1 MARAPGKLFASPPR
15 APSGAAAPASSSAA
29 VAHHGRRRKG
39 WIAAL
44 ALALMCCPARPALA
58 MRAAP
63 AHLFVEP
70 DPIVM
75 VRAAAREA
83 VADDDWQRARA
94 IAERWAELEPDL
106 DYPWILMAWCHA
118 HEGNF
123 RAVVESY
130 GKALT
135 RNPDQRYQIWRSLG
149 LAYSAIGHF
158 DQALVALRR
167 AAQLNSHDARLWREL
182 CDTQLKLG
190 AADAAAD
197 AADRALALESEY
209 AEAWACYGRALAL
222 QQRDLEAVDALRR
235 ALDGRMQEWGTSR
248 AMLWI
253 ALGGLY
259 RRLHH
264 AEGMEEVLQGLQHD
278 DPRAAER
285 FRDEMLRP

>member
-1 MARAPGKLFASPPR
+1 M
-15 APSGAAAPASSSAA
+15 
-29 VAHHGRRRKG
+29 
-39 WIAAL
+39 
-44 ALALMCCPARPALA
+44 
-58 MRAAP
+58 
-63 AHLFVEP
+63 FVEP

-75 VRAAAREA
+75 VRGAAREA

-94 IAERWAELEPDL
+94 IAERWSELEPDL

-118 HEGNF
+118 QEGNF

-149 LAYSAIGHF
+149 LAYGAIGYF

-182 CDTQLKLG
+182 CDTQLRLG

-197 AADRALALESEY
+197 AAGRAMTREPEY

-235 ALDGRMQEWGTSR
+235 ALDGRTLEWGTRR
-248 AMLWI
+248 ATFWI
-253 ALGGLY
+253 TLGALY
-259 RRLHH
+259 RRLDD
-264 AEGMEEVLQGLQHD
+264 AKGIEEALDGLQRS
-278 DPRAAER
+278 DPQAAER